1 VGSRLQAPHAGSPL
15 VPATLHVL
23 VLAQA
28 ERYLVDLGS
37 ADFTLHIVS
46 ELHSPD
52 LSRADLLIVEASEQ
66 DENGSLVGVR
76 LPVLVLVPPQRQ
88 IAPNLD
94 ARRSY
99 LAVPGRRDQLEG
111 WSCTIPRW
119 SAQRNRIWRSRS
131 LLGNEKS
138 SSSLPGVTP
147 MRLSRQR
154 SDCVKT
160 PSRRTSPQSLASWVP
175 IRGPRP
181 LPSPHDAVW
190 SCSDPAPQYQSR
202 SFDRSLSA
210 SWSTGPPA
218 SAGSFHRFRHGE
230 NDVLPGDGAGD
241 RVARAQASP
250 GAVVGAVGVGD
261 GRPWREPG

>member
-1 VGSRLQAPHAGSPL
+1 MGSRLQAPHAGSPL

-99 LAVPGRRDQLEG
+99 LAVPGRRDQLEAAILATARG
-111 WSCTIPRW
+111 LVVHDPALVS
-119 SAQRNRIWRSRS
+119 SAQPDLAEPLTAREREV
-131 LLGNEKS
+131 LLLLARGHSNAAIATALGLREN
-138 SSSLPGVTP
+138 T
-147 MRLSRQR
+147 
-154 SDCVKT
+154 VKT
-160 PSRRTSPQSLASWVP
+160 HVTAIFGKLGAHTRTEAVALAARRGLVM
-175 IRGPRP
+175 
-181 LPSPHDAVW
+181 L
-190 SCSDPAPQYQSR
+190 
-202 SFDRSLSA
+202 
-210 SWSTGPPA
+210 
-218 SAGSFHRFRHGE
+218 
-230 NDVLPGDGAGD
+230 
-241 RVARAQASP
+241 
-250 GAVVGAVGVGD
+250 
-261 GRPWREPG
+261 